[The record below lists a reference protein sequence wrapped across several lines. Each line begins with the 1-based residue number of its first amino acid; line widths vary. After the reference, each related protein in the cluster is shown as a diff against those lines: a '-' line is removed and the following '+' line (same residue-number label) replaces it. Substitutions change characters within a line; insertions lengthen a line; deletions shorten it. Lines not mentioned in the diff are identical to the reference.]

1 MFLSKQG
8 FIEYLIQLLYI
19 IIIAMV
25 KNYTLKLAIEMLI
38 FTSKYMYIF
47 QLLILKPMLSLP
59 KF

>member
-8 FIEYLIQLLYI
+8 FIEYLIQLL
-19 IIIAMV
+19 
-25 KNYTLKLAIEMLI
+25 KKYTLKLAIEMLI